1 MRYSA
6 IKKALRDTDRIKNL
20 LIIILIVAL
29 GIIWNLVYVLVI
41 VSAVS
46 LIRCFVIRHK
56 TLKAA
61 ERRKEKSGQTNDQD

>member
-46 LIRCFVIRHK
+46 LIRCFVIRRK

-61 ERRKEKSGQTNDQD
+61 ERRKEMSGTTNNQD